1 MSNLRKTADMGGLA
15 GARPIQKAVPLADAL
30 DRVLLHLSPVRD
42 IEIVPIS
49 DARNRI
55 LAAPALAPIDLPR
68 DDLAAMDGYAVRTID
83 LRPGSVVMPIIG
95 TSVAGHPYN
104 GRVGAGEAVRILT
117 GAVLPAGCDRV
128 VPQEQCDITGNN
140 VKIDGAAI
148 GKSNRRRRGEDV
160 SIGETVFQTGH
171 RLRDF
176 DIVLAGALGIQSV
189 QAFRQVRVGLFS
201 SGDEVK
207 PAGAVLERG
216 QIWDV
221 NRVLFASLLRAL
233 GCAVSDYGVI
243 RDHPV
248 IVEDALMRAARDCDL
263 LVTTGGVS
271 VGSEDH
277 IRSVIGKRG
286 VLEVWPLAIKPGK
299 PIGFGDIDDCPIV
312 ALPGNPLA
320 ALVAFVAFARPVIA
334 GLAGARVQLGSLMLP
349 AGFARTKPRG
359 VRQFLLAN
367 VVAGTDGA
375 SIIVPASRQSPSQIS
390 PLAAAQGLA
399 VLPDDVEAVTIGKA
413 LEFVGFESLLL

>member
-1 MSNLRKTADMGGLA
+1 
-15 GARPIQKAVPLADAL
+15 
-30 DRVLLHLSPVRD
+30 
-42 IEIVPIS
+42 
-49 DARNRI
+49 
-55 LAAPALAPIDLPR
+55 
-68 DDLAAMDGYAVRTID
+68 
-83 LRPGSVVMPIIG
+83 
-95 TSVAGHPYN
+95 
-104 GRVGAGEAVRILT
+104 
-117 GAVLPAGCDRV
+117 
-128 VPQEQCDITGNN
+128 
-140 VKIDGAAI
+140 
-148 GKSNRRRRGEDV
+148 
-160 SIGETVFQTGH
+160 
-171 RLRDF
+171 
-176 DIVLAGALGIQSV
+176 
-189 QAFRQVRVGLFS
+189 
-201 SGDEVK
+201 
-207 PAGAVLERG
+207 LERG